1 MSEFLQSQA
10 PLLINAIVGAFTLFL
25 CLFWLVRRQERV
37 FAWLAA
43 VGCFWVLHYLLQQYV
58 SDTRFIWSAAYLL
71 PVTITGFAASYLH
84 MENPARLL
92 WAAIVTAVAAIA
104 VQVVATVMGA
114 SPWLAHGILIA
125 ASMIIMVHLSR
136 LPHRSPQH
144 QDIALLLVSGVA
156 LACAIHDFG
165 RHAATWTGTG
175 FALMPYAGL
184 LVFLVLG
191 FTLGQRILDA
201 LSVVENL
208 NLMLENRARAA
219 NASLAASEAAR
230 RALEVSGA
238 ITHERDRLMRE
249 IHDGIG
255 SSLVTAI
262 AASERQGKAVDG
274 PAMLKRA
281 LTDLRIAVDSLEPVG
296 GDIATLMAS
305 LRYRVEPDI
314 KKAGIVFDWQ
324 VEEVPEFDWLDAVNA
339 LHVLRIFQEAF
350 SNIVGHAEASK
361 ITVRCRAEMRAG
373 RAGVRIEVADNGKG
387 FVAHGGPRGHGLKNM
402 ASRAEAL
409 DGELV
414 QSSKVGEGTSVSLW
428 LPISKQ
434 DE

>member
-1 MSEFLQSQA
+1 LLTFFQIQA
-10 PLLINAIVGAFTLFL
+10 PPLITAILGAFTLFL

-43 VGCFWVLHYLLQQYV
+43 IGFFWGLHILQLASGDGGFAWTSMYV
-58 SDTRFIWSAAYLL
+58 L
-71 PVTITGFAASYLH
+71 PVAMTGFAASYLH
-84 MENPARLL
+84 LDDQGKYLKAAALVTLL
-92 WAAIVTAVAAIA
+92 AIVMKA
-104 VQVVATVMGA
+104 GSLSFGL
-114 SPWLAHGILIA
+114 SPWLAHGWFLISSVA
-125 ASMIIMVHLSR
+125 LMVLLSR
-136 LPHRSPQH
+136 ASHHTPEH
-144 QDIALLLVSGVA
+144 QDIALLIVGIVA
-156 LACAIHDFG
+156 LLVALHDTG
-165 RHAATWTGTG
+165 RQTQTWAGTG

-184 LVFLVLG
+184 LVFMVFGFVLG
-191 FTLGQRILDA
+191 LRILDA
-201 LSVVENL
+201 LSVEENL
-208 NLMLENRARAA
+208 NIILENRARAA

-255 SSLVTAI
+255 SSLVTAL
-262 AASERQGKAVDG
+262 AASERQGRAVDG

-281 LTDLRIAVDSLEPVG
+281 LTDLRIAVDSLEPVQ

-314 KKAGIVFDWQ
+314 KKAGIEFDWQ

-350 SNIVGHAEASK
+350 SNIVGHAEATR
-361 ITVRCRAEMRAG
+361 ITVRCHTEMHRE
-373 RAGVRIEVADNGKG
+373 RAGVLIEVADNGVG
-387 FVAHGGPRGHGLKNM
+387 FVDDGGPRGHGLKNM

-414 QSSKVGEGTSVSLW
+414 HVSKPGQGTSVSLW
-428 LPISKQ
+428 LPISRG